1 MLVLISGPSGC
12 GKTTIIRQIV
22 GEHPEYIMAHSTTTR
37 AMRLKDNESQGNPY
51 HFVDNDTFDRMVA
64 KGEFFEW
71 NNVHDNRYGLTMD
84 YIELA
89 KKPDVCVIKD
99 IDVEGHMTYLEK
111 LKDTEVDVFSVYIG
125 VAPDVLTE
133 RLIKRGDEFE
143 NIKLR
148 LSRQK
153 FENSFAKNYDFVV
166 QNVDR
171 PDSKMIAKCV
181 EYKIQEIMDSHK
193 EENTSVKM

>member
-99 IDVEGHMTYLEK
+99 IDVEGHMT
-111 LKDTEVDVFSVYIG
+111 
-125 VAPDVLTE
+125 
-133 RLIKRGDEFE
+133 
-143 NIKLR
+143 
-148 LSRQK
+148 
-153 FENSFAKNYDFVV
+153 
-166 QNVDR
+166 
-171 PDSKMIAKCV
+171 
-181 EYKIQEIMDSHK
+181 
-193 EENTSVKM
+193 